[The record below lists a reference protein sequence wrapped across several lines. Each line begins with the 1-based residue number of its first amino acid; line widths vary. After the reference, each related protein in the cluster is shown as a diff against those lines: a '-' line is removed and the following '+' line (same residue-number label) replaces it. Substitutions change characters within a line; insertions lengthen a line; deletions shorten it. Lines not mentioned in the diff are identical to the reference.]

1 MTPPCNEFRLGP
13 RHYAIAFAGVFLG
26 TCRICDRRTQ
36 VRTYYDTD
44 NYTTADFC
52 ARCIWEQGEGD
63 E

>member
-1 MTPPCNEFRLGP
+1 MIPPCSKFALGK
-13 RHYAIAFAGVFLG
+13 RHYAIAYDRIFTG
-26 TCRICDRRTQ
+26 TCRICDCKTL

-52 ARCIWEQGEGD
+52 AVCVWEQGEGD